1 MKIKISHKF
10 FFSFIRLS
18 LLEPR
23 CSRLM
28 ICTKCSPCSQRKEY
42 NPAPYGEPGL
52 LWPWNI
58 KRNRHS
64 GAFFE
69 DDATMKDELL
79 PAIMPPIDPYQSS
92 RPASIANQIELMKYR
107 DGTTAVMYNNHS
119 AVAENGNTGPRTQ
132 PRLVKNTNNQPQ
144 QQQRTFDFEPVVL
157 FNPPDKM
164 TPITPSYNSTP
175 NNHHR
180 AKSKPPAV
188 PQVNHN
194 PNLHQQN
201 RRKSTEPVT
210 REPPQMTQPYQWI
223 SSANHVESDARDSG
237 SGRYD
242 STPSIIEKYFQ
253 SQEPYAQQ
261 QKQQSNTN
269 QQVFS
274 NDNYNNPSLGNRN
287 GLDHINNRD
296 SMLTEDESVDLHEL
310 DSQLESP
317 PQPNNN
323 KRSPPRYTELHN
335 REPPDNTVADNG
347 ENKDELNIQNK
358 PSPPNYRDII
368 SSLSDY
374 SDAPRALFRKDSN
387 GADQP
392 VSSRRAKRNRKSLD
406 SLLLKTL
413 EDIEEQAILNNSNP
427 ATANN
432 NNNANSGAVNTPA
445 LERHVAIVRDALQ
458 KATRSF
464 DSVSSTCSS
473 SVGELR
479 RAFEFGKKYGLQQ
492 YGEIPDYLQESM
504 DDLTVAD
511 DDDDVNAFHDFL
523 DQEKLLDLMSL
534 TNFSEQPKSLN
545 DIEVKMPLPVRLN
558 DSSDEDNSDAESGD
572 DFIPDIS
579 TTRGNNNRTQHQT
592 LSLV

>member
-1 MKIKISHKF
+1 
-10 FFSFIRLS
+10 
-18 LLEPR
+18 
-23 CSRLM
+23 M
-28 ICTKCSPCSQRKEY
+28 ICTKCNACSQRKEY
-42 NPAPYGEPGL
+42 NPAPYSEPGL

-79 PAIMPPIDPYQSS
+79 PAILPATDPYYHNQLN
-92 RPASIANQIELMKYR
+92 RPASIANQIEMMKYR
-107 DGTTAVMYNNHS
+107 DGTTAVMYNNHL
-119 AVAENGNTGPRTQ
+119 AVAENVPTGLRTQ
-132 PRLVKNTNNQPQ
+132 PRPIKNTNNQGQQHQPQ
-144 QQQRTFDFEPVVL
+144 QRSTFDFEPVVL
-157 FNPPDKM
+157 FNLPDKM
-164 TPITPSYNSTP
+164 TTTPTLSHNSGTP
-175 NNHHR
+175 TNQHR
-180 AKSKPPAV
+180 SKSKPS
-188 PQVNHN
+188 PQANHN
-194 PNLHQQN
+194 HNLSQQN
-201 RRKSTEPVT
+201 RRNSTEPMM
-210 REPPQMTQPYQWI
+210 RETPKTQPYQWI
-223 SSANHVESDARDSG
+223 SSAAMESDARDSG

-261 QKQQSNTN
+261 QQQKQPNTS
-269 QQVFS
+269 QQVFP
-274 NDNYNNPSLGNRN
+274 NPSPLGNRN
-287 GLDHINNRD
+287 GLDHMNNRD
-296 SMLTEDESVDLHEL
+296 SMLTEEESVDLHEL
-310 DSQLESP
+310 DSQLDP
-317 PQPNNN
+317 PPPQQPNNN
-323 KRSPPRYTELHN
+323 KRSPPRYTELFN
-335 REPPDNTVADNG
+335 REPHDNDVTNDDDNDDDDG
-347 ENKDELNIQNK
+347 PNTQNK
-358 PSPPNYRDII
+358 PSLPNYRDII

-413 EDIEEQAILNNSNP
+413 EDIEEQAVLNSSNPTTTSNNNNSN
-427 ATANN
+427 NG
-432 NNNANSGAVNTPA
+432 SVNTHA
-445 LERHVAIVRDALQ
+445 LEKHVAIVRDALQ

-504 DDLTVAD
+504 DDLTVAGDND
-511 DDDDVNAFHDFL
+511 DDDEGVNAFQDFL

-558 DSSDEDNSDAESGD
+558 DSSSDEEDDDDAGSGD
-572 DFIPDIS
+572 DFIPDTFDNHPSRTAS
-579 TTRGNNNRTQHQT
+579 TSRGNHNKNQHQT